1 MLVIGTEKKT
11 DTKVLNKNM
20 LISLK
25 VINMKNII
33 SFLLNFYNVFMKNI
47 LHFVFLFSL
56 NLFSSYKLETLID
69 DLNYPWGMSFISENT
84 LLITELPG
92 NIKKID
98 LFDF

>member
-20 LISLK
+20 LISLI

-47 LHFVFLFSL
+47 LPFVFLF
-56 NLFSSYKLETLID
+56 
-69 DLNYPWGMSFISENT
+69 P
-84 LLITELPG
+84 
-92 NIKKID
+92 
-98 LFDF
+98 